1 MHTQENIIEQIQIAL
16 NALNETDSF
25 KKVQS
30 ALTIAN
36 NILFPLKEQSTIYDF
51 KFTVKN
57 EKSEKD
63 IEIILSIKDTIDT
76 DYVDWDIVLSQ

>member
-1 MHTQENIIEQIQIAL
+1 MYTQENIIEQIQIAL
-16 NALNETDSF
+16 NAHNETDSF
-25 KKVQS
+25 KKVQF

-36 NILFPLKEQSTIYDF
+36 NILFPLKERATINDF

-63 IEIILSIKDTIDT
+63 IEVILSIKDTKDS

>member
-1 MHTQENIIEQIQIAL
+1 MYTQQNIIEQIQVAL

-36 NILFPLKEQSTIYDF
+36 NILFPLKEQATIHDF
-51 KFTVKN
+51 KFTVIN

-63 IEIILSIKDTIDT
+63 IEVILSIKDTIDT
-76 DYVDWDIVLSQ
+76 DYVDWDVVLS